1 MQEGLS
7 ILVGNLCSGRVDH
20 SDCGSDSLKLCSGLV
35 LSLSSPRGTIL
46 LFLDAQS
53 YLLTLVSEICVVSTV
68 ITFVEQAVRVCI
80 PYLRNKG
87 SCNASAKLD
96 QTLQVRDYLIQYKKR
111 DAMPA
116 FEFIPVAYI

>member
-7 ILVGNLCSGRVDH
+7 ILVRNLCCGRVDH
-20 SDCGSDSLKLCSGLV
+20 SDCGSDSLKLCSGLT
-35 LSLSSPRGTIL
+35 LSLSTARGTLL

-53 YLLTLVSEICVVSTV
+53 YLLTVVSEICVVAAV
-68 ITFVEQAVRVCI
+68 ISFVELAVRVCI
-80 PYLRNKG
+80 PYLSNKG

-96 QTLQVRDYLIQYKKR
+96 QTLQVRDYFSKYKKR

-116 FEFIPVAYI
+116 FEFIPVACI